1 MELLKKEIGIIEL
14 KKEGTFHSYKPFIKT
29 DYDYE
34 LIVDPLLNKPAF
46 VLRSLS
52 EIIFSGEGY
61 IFFNCFVVYV
71 LEYKE
76 AVDTISAEDLWK
88 LTQDGIL
95 SMTDLLNK
103 KLQPITDDTKE
114 IKLTPLKHGEEQEVL
129 NKLIVT
135 AFRLN

>member
-14 KKEGTFHSYKPFIKT
+14 KKEGTLYNHKPFVKT

-46 VLRSLS
+46 ILRSLS
-52 EIIFSGEGY
+52 EIIFSGEDY
-61 IFFNCFVVYV
+61 IIFNCFVIYI

-76 AVDTISAEDLWK
+76 GRDTVSAEDLWK

-95 SMTDLLNK
+95 SMTDLLNDQ
-103 KLQPITDDTKE
+103 LRPVTNTTG
-114 IKLTPLKHGEEQEVL
+114 IKLTPLKQHEELEVL
-129 NKLIVT
+129 RKLIIT

>member
-14 KKEGTFHSYKPFIKT
+14 KKEGTFYSHKPFVKT

-46 VLRSLS
+46 ILRSLS
-52 EIIFSGEGY
+52 EIIFSGEDY
-61 IFFNCFVVYV
+61 IIFNCFVIYI

-76 AVDTISAEDLWK
+76 GVDTVSAEDLWK
-88 LTQDGIL
+88 LIQDGIL
-95 SMTDLLNK
+95 SMTDLLNE
-103 KLQPITDDTKE
+103 KLQPITDAKE
-114 IKLTPLKHGEEQEVL
+114 IKLSPLKHKEEQEVL
-129 NKLIVT
+129 NKLVVT

>member
-14 KKEGTFHSYKPFIKT
+14 TKEGTSYNHKPFVKT

-34 LIVDPLLNKPAF
+34 LIIDPLLNKPAF
-46 VLRSLS
+46 ILRALS
-52 EIIFSGEGY
+52 EVTFSGKDF
-61 IFFNCFVVYV
+61 IIFNCFVIYI

-76 AVDTISAEDLWK
+76 AGDTISAQDLWK

-95 SMTDLLNK
+95 SMADLLSDQLRFVTN
-103 KLQPITDDTKE
+103 TVE
-114 IKLTPLKHGEEQEVL
+114 IKLTPLKQYEELEVL
-129 NKLIVT
+129 NRLIIT

>member
-1 MELLKKEIGIIEL
+1 MELLKKELGIIEL
-14 KKEGTFHSYKPFIKT
+14 KKEGTFYSHKPFVKT

-46 VLRSLS
+46 ILRSLS
-52 EIIFSGEGY
+52 EIIFSGEDY
-61 IFFNCFVVYV
+61 IIFNCFVIYI

-76 AVDTISAEDLWK
+76 GGDIISAEDLWK

-95 SMTDLLNK
+95 SMTGLLHE
-103 KLQPITDDTKE
+103 QMQSITTTMG
-114 IKLTPLKHGEEQEVL
+114 IKLTPLKHQEELEVL
-129 NKLIVT
+129 KKLIIT

>member
-1 MELLKKEIGIIEL
+1 MELLKKELGIIEL
-14 KKEGTFHSYKPFIKT
+14 KKEGTFYNHKPFVKT

-46 VLRSLS
+46 ILRSLS
-52 EIIFSGEGY
+52 EIVFSSEDY
-61 IFFNCFVVYV
+61 IVFNCFAIYI

-76 AVDTISAEDLWK
+76 GKDTISSEDLWK

-95 SMTDLLNK
+95 SMAGLLRDQ
-103 KLQPITDDTKE
+103 LQPVTDTAR
-114 IKLTPLKHGEEQEVL
+114 IKLTQLKYHEELEVL
-129 NKLIVT
+129 RKLIIT